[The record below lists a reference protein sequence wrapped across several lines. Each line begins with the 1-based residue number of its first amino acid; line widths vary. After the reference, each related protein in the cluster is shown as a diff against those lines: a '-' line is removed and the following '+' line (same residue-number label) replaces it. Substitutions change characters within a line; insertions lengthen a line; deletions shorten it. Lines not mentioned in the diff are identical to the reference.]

1 MWHLGRREE
10 RRERRCCLF
19 CLLGWLLPGACF
31 SCNRRCPFAITCSKF
46 AMGARWSAP
55 AANAAGATPPMNE
68 CADPDEAAGGA
79 RARALPTLG
88 LPPLLPAAALAT
100 AAAATAP
107 SAGWPKSPARL
118 SHAHG
123 IAANFGHLQ
132 ATMQR
137 ERDRVGASAGAQ
149 SSRTVSGVRELAQ
162 QQEAEAGGIVRDRG
176 GST

>member
-1 MWHLGRREE
+1 MDASSVKQRR
-10 RRERRCCLF
+10 
-19 CLLGWLLPGACF
+19 GWWKTKEKEKQVVAAKPG
-31 SCNRRCPFAITCSKF
+31 NRRYE
-46 AMGARWSAP
+46 GAYGKD
-55 AANAAGATPPMNE
+55 AARRKVE
-68 CADPDEAAGGA
+68 EAQA
-79 RARALPTLG
+79 
-88 LPPLLPAAALAT
+88 LPAAALAT

-137 ERDRVGASAGAQ
+137 ERDRVGASAGTQ
-149 SSRTVSGVRELAQ
+149 SLRTVSGVRELAQ

>member
-68 CADPDEAAGGA
+68 CADADEAADA
-79 RARALPTLG
+79 MLTRRPMLTSRPMLMR
-88 LPPLLPAAALAT
+88 
-100 AAAATAP
+100 
-107 SAGWPKSPARL
+107 WPMPC
-118 SHAHG
+118 
-123 IAANFGHLQ
+123 
-132 ATMQR
+132 
-137 ERDRVGASAGAQ
+137 
-149 SSRTVSGVRELAQ
+149 
-162 QQEAEAGGIVRDRG
+162 
-176 GST
+176 